1 MKNHKPTFLSLVFLN
16 LVFLFAS
23 CNQDENL
30 VVNQTNESQ
39 SSVNTITA
47 RKSGSAISAQSK
59 LYTETGTNI
68 TWAQLLKTLKTSTP
82 SVPGSTIDVNNPL
95 FETGYGAIKS
105 NTDVAIHV
113 NCTSYSLNTANWK
126 RWFQTDGNT
135 QIFRLFPS
143 EYSIID
149 SRGGHPRVEA
159 FTTGTNTWKADPKIW
174 HIFKAR
180 YTPIF
185 MGTSCCIFQAKHTV
199 NDWALQIVI
208 TSGGTVK
215 YTKRTKSELTL
226 QGGMMGKSFDIM
238 VKDDGFNYELYYN
251 DVLKDSGSY
260 FRDNATGY
268 NQFRWGFYTSYAL
281 VGYNMMFVSGA
292 SFSIVAK

>member
-68 TWAQLLKTLKTSTP
+68 TWAQLLKTLKSSTT
-82 SVPGSTIDVNNPL
+82 SVPGSTINVNNPL
-95 FETGYGAIKS
+95 YETGYGAITS
-105 NTDVAIHV
+105 RTDVAIHV
-113 NCTSYSLNTANWK
+113 NCTSFNTSTANWK

-135 QIFRLFPS
+135 QVFRLFPG
-143 EYSIID
+143 EYSIFD
-149 SRGGHPRVEA
+149 PRGGHPRVEA
-159 FTTGTNTWKADPKIW
+159 FTGGSNTWKADITKW

-185 MGTSCCIFQAKHTV
+185 MANGCAIFQAKHTKD
-199 NDWALQIVI
+199 DWALQLGCGS
-208 TSGGTVK
+208 TGTVG
-215 YTKRTKSELTL
+215 YSIRRGATGTL
-226 QGGMMGKSFDIM
+226 ETNMMGKSFDIM
-238 VKDDGFNYELYYN
+238 VKDDGLNWELYYN
-251 DVLKDSGSY
+251 DKFIVKGSY
-260 FRDNATGY
+260 FRDNATGQ
-268 NQFRWGFYTSYAL
+268 NQFRWGFYTTNAMT
-281 VGYNMMFVSGA
+281 GYNMMFVSGA